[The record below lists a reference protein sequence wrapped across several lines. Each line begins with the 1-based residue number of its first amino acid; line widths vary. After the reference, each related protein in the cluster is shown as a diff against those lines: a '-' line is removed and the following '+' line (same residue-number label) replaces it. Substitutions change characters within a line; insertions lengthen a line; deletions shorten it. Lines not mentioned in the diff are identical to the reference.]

1 MLALYRGLLHLYP
14 ASYRLGFG
22 DEMTGVFVSAEVDIL
37 SASRL
42 SRLAFYSRELSGLL
56 SGALHAHLVSL
67 FGSKDWFPLRRWNM
81 RPSFRFP
88 RSTVFL
94 MSIILFGVV
103 LAIEK
108 AKIIVRIKSGLPAA
122 GASVW
127 DPMLWS
133 LIFAIALVLIAVIA
147 GWGVLFALRRTGVQR
162 LAELDTQTR

>member
-1 MLALYRGLLHLYP
+1 
-14 ASYRLGFG
+14 
-22 DEMTGVFVSAEVDIL
+22 
-37 SASRL
+37 
-42 SRLAFYSRELSGLL
+42 
-56 SGALHAHLVSL
+56 
-67 FGSKDWFPLRRWNM
+67 M